1 MGGLLFIVLL
11 FLAGIALSAFFSGS
25 ETGYYR
31 ATRVRLAMDAFD
43 GRVATRSLMWLANN
57 PVMFV
62 ATVLVGNNLANYL
75 VSYAIIL
82 GVAYI
87 GQAGNVPVEL
97 LAPIAV
103 TPFVFVYGELLPKE
117 LFFNA
122 PNRLLR
128 AGTPLFIV
136 FGVILL
142 PITLILWLLGRLLT
156 MLVGESPE
164 KLRRSLARSE
174 LQRLFDEGK
183 DEGVLMPAQRE
194 LAQTMFEF
202 ANKPLSQFW
211 KPAGRIPTV
220 QQGTKNDV
228 VFQITHR
235 TQSCEVLVS
244 SQKTRNV
251 MGYVRVID
259 LYMNTDDDVTDCR
272 PLPEVAHTES
282 PLSVLRRL
290 QSERESLARA
300 VDDNG
305 KTVGIVP
312 LQSLT
317 DAVWN
322 TN

>member
-1 MGGLLFIVLL
+1 MDSFLFLFLLFV
-11 FLAGIALSAFFSGS
+11 AGIALSAFFSGS

-43 GRVATRSLMWLANN
+43 GRVTTRSLMWLANN

-87 GQAGNVPVEL
+87 GQEGNVPVEL

-103 TPFVFVYGELLPKE
+103 TPLVFVYGELLPKE

-128 AGTPLFIV
+128 AGTPLFV
-136 FGVILL
+136 FFGVILL
-142 PITLILWLLGRLLT
+142 PITLVLWLLGRMLT

-183 DEGVLMPAQRE
+183 DEGVLLPAQRE

-211 KPAGRIPTV
+211 KQASRIPTV
-220 QQGTKNDV
+220 QQGTTTDV
-228 VFQITHR
+228 VFQLTHR
-235 TQSCEVLVS
+235 TQSTEVLVHAEKS
-244 SQKTRNV
+244 RTLI
-251 MGYVRVID
+251 GYVRVMD
-259 LYMNTDDDVTDCR
+259 LYMNKDDDVRECR
-272 PLPEVAHTES
+272 PFPEVAPTQS
-282 PLSVLRRL
+282 PLSVMRRL
-290 QSERESLARA
+290 QSERESLAR
-300 VDDNG
+300 VIDENG
-305 KTVGIVP
+305 KTVGIVA